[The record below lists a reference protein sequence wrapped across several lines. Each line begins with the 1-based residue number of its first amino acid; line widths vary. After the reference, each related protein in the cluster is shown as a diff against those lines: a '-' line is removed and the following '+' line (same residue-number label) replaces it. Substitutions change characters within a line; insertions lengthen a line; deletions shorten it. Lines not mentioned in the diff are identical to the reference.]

1 MDVVTDSASA
11 IDRRMID
18 ELLER
23 YISWREEC
31 YAVRLA
37 YQCWAESGRRGRRLA
52 YAGYLAAL
60 DREEQAARNYAG
72 HVSWHAAGQ
81 LPGQPSELP
90 SYVLIAEITDLDRWQ
105 LHATEQVRRL

>member
-1 MDVVTDSASA
+1 MDIVTDSASA

-60 DREEQAARNYAG
+60 DREEQAARTYAG
-72 HVSWHAAGQ
+72 HVDRAQRCLQADAFENSSAAA
-81 LPGQPSELP
+81 S
-90 SYVLIAEITDLDRWQ
+90 
-105 LHATEQVRRL
+105 